1 LVDINV
7 TLSPSRK
14 GGIDWSIG
22 STALASPLT
31 GHLRL
36 AAPVRPCRHAA
47 TAVLVVRPA
56 MSYLLCQHQRRVIAF
71 SAKGPDVTHSRN
83 G

>member
-1 LVDINV
+1 MDACGTLVDINV

-36 AAPVRPCRHAA
+36 AAPVRPVGAEA
-47 TAVLVVRPA
+47 TGGLI
-56 MSYLLCQHQRRVIAF
+56 S
-71 SAKGPDVTHSRN
+71 
-83 G
+83 

>member
-1 LVDINV
+1 MDACGTLVDINV

-36 AAPVRPCRHAA
+36 AAPVSGPLASLKA
-47 TAVLVVRPA
+47 LLVGGPA
-56 MSYLLCQHQRRVIAF
+56 LRSERRTIPAER
-71 SAKGPDVTHSRN
+71 A
-83 G
+83 